1 MPSHLHFTSMTM
13 DMGDNPQAQVLPLI
27 GIMGG
32 TFDPIHFG
40 HLRMAQELAEG
51 LNLTEVRFIPSATPP
66 HRDLPMTSAQQRA
79 DMVALAIAD
88 NPLFKLDTRELQR
101 EGYSYTIDTLQSLN
115 EELQGQARLCLLM
128 GLDAF
133 AGITS
138 WHRWQALLQ
147 FAHIVVA
154 TRPGTT
160 LPVSHTALDEWS
172 QQHAIACA
180 QLLCRQAE
188 NGILKQEITALDI
201 SATQIREQFAE
212 GKTPRYLLPGKVL
225 EYINQQA
232 LYHQS

>member
-13 DMGDNPQAQVLPLI
+13 GDTSQARALPLI

-40 HLRMAQELAEG
+40 HLRMAQELAEA
-51 LNLTEVRFIPSATPP
+51 LNLMEVRFIPSATPP
-66 HRDLPMTSAQQRA
+66 HRDQPMTSAQQRA

-88 NPLFKLDTRELQR
+88 NPLFKLDTRELER
-101 EGYSYTIDTLQSLN
+101 EGYSYTIDTLQSLH

-128 GLDAF
+128 GMDAF

-154 TRPGTT
+154 TRPGAT
-160 LPVSHTALDEWS
+160 LPVSHTALDAWS
-172 QQHAIACA
+172 PQHAIASA
-180 QLLCRQAE
+180 ELLRRQTE

-201 SATQIREQFAE
+201 SATKIRDHFAE
-212 GKTPRYLLPGKVL
+212 GKTPRYLLPGNVL
-225 EYINQQA
+225 KYINQQA